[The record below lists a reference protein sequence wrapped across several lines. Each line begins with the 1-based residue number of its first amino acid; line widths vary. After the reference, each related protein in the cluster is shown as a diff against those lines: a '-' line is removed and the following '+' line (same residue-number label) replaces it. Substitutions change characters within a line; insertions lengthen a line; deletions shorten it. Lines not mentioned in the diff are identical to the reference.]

1 MKKILMGLSLSLAV
15 VAASLL
21 PSAAKAQ
28 SNEGAPAIVVSMA
41 TAKEQLDDFGYLTK
55 AAGQAQIGGLIQLMA
70 GDFLRPLDTNRTMGA
85 YVTLDQFLPSVVAF
99 MPLKDKDALV
109 EVVSEQ
115 LGDPEYDGDYMI
127 FTSPEGCLLY
137 TSDAADD

>member
-70 GDFLRPLDTNRTMGA
+70 GDFLRPLDTQSNNGR
-85 YVTLDQFLPSVVAF
+85 LC
-99 MPLKDKDALV
+99 
-109 EVVSEQ
+109 
-115 LGDPEYDGDYMI
+115 DP
-127 FTSPEGCLLY
+127 
-137 TSDAADD
+137 